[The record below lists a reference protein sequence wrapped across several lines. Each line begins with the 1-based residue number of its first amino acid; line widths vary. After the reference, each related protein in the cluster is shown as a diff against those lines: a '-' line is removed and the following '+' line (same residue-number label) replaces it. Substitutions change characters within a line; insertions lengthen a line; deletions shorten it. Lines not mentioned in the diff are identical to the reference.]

1 MALLMIVANNI
12 KDIVI
17 DNLQVRWWVIWDQIN
32 GVVWE

>member
-17 DNLQVRWWVIWDQIN
+17 DNLQVRLWVIWDQIN